1 MDKMTNTESKSH
13 KDQKRNGQGAPAGKV
28 LVAGLAG
35 LVVALFLNS
44 SALLADAQRQPDG
57 TGRSVALAV
66 WRPIESV
73 ASSLGLTWPR
83 ATGDR
88 LLGRSEAEQVITL
101 LLEKI
106 EVVDT
111 SEKDNWI
118 VPSVQTEQEP
128 RKVTGEERRAPLE
141 PDWDADNPF
150 QLWILGDSMVR
161 FFGDTLVSLAE
172 TSTRVQATSEP
183 VLSSGLT
190 RPDYFDWPARL
201 TEIMAKHDPDAVVI
215 IVGGNDAQNIRTE
228 NGQWLERFN
237 EAWSDEYRRRIGT
250 VMDLVTSDAGRV
262 LLWVGQPPMREEGFD
277 QRMQLLNNLYQAE
290 AAERERVQYVDLREL
305 FTDSSGGYSRYL
317 PDNAGKLVDV
327 RLTDGVHLSHWGGEW
342 LSALLLRELRRSPSV
357 DELWVR

>member
-342 LSALLLRELRRSPSV
+342 LSALLLRELRRSPNV

>member
-215 IVGGNDAQNIRTE
+215 ILGGNDAQNIRTE

>member
-57 TGRSVALAV
+57 TSRSVALAV

-342 LSALLLRELRRSPSV
+342 LSALLLRELRRSPNV

>member
-1 MDKMTNTESKSH
+1 MDKMTSTESKSH

-57 TGRSVALAV
+57 TSRSVALAV

>member
-57 TGRSVALAV
+57 TSRSVALAV

>member
-1 MDKMTNTESKSH
+1 MEKMTNTDSESH
-13 KDQKRNGQGAPAGKV
+13 KDQRRNGQGAPAGKV
-28 LVAGLAG
+28 LAAGLAG

-44 SALLADAQRQPDG
+44 SALLIDAERQPDG

-88 LLGRSEAEQVITL
+88 LLGRSETEQVITL

-106 EVVDT
+106 QVVDV

-128 RKVTGEERRAPLE
+128 KKLTGEERRESLE

-150 QLWILGDSMVR
+150 QLWVTGDSMVR

-172 TSTRVQATSEP
+172 TSTRVQAISEP

-190 RPDYFDWPARL
+190 RPDFFDWPGRL
-201 TEIMAKHDPDAVVI
+201 TEIMAEHDPDAVVI
-215 IVGGNDAQNIRTE
+215 ILGGNDAQNIRDGD
-228 NGQWLERFN
+228 GQWLERFN
-237 EAWSDEYRRRIGT
+237 EAWLDEYRRRIGI

-262 LLWVGQPPMREEGFD
+262 LLWVAQPPMRDEGFD
-277 QRMQLLNNLYQAE
+277 QRMQLLNTLYQAE
-290 AAERERVQYVDLREL
+290 AAERARVQYVDLREL
-305 FTDSSGGYSRYL
+305 FTDSSGNYSRYL

-342 LSALLLRELRRSPSV
+342 LSALLLRELRRSPNV